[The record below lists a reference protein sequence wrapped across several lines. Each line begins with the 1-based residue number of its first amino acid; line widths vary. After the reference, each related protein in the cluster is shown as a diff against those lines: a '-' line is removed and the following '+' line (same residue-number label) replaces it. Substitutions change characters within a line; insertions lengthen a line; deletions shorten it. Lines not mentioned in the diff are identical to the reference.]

1 MSKLRKFKQSLGK
14 RRKSKLRKQRAN
26 DKRNIQN
33 KIKSLTNSHTKIKGQ
48 ITPKII
54 INPNLNELEDED
66 IDKSFTFFEYL
77 ENKED
82 EENHLF
88 NSYENPPLNLPEISN
103 VQVNDLYIESFTS
116 L

>member
-1 MSKLRKFKQSLGK
+1 MSKHIRFKNSLGK
-14 RRKSKLRKQRAN
+14 RRKIKLRKQRAN
-26 DKRNIQN
+26 DKRNMPN

-48 ITPKII
+48 IIPKII

-66 IDKSFTFFEYL
+66 IDKSFIIFESL

-103 VQVNDLYIESFTS
+103 VQVNDIYIENYTSF
-116 L
+116 

>member
-1 MSKLRKFKQSLGK
+1 MSKHIRFKNSLGK
-14 RRKSKLRKQRAN
+14 RRKIKLRKQRAN
-26 DKRNIQN
+26 DKRNMPN

-48 ITPKII
+48 TPKII

-103 VQVNDLYIESFTS
+103 VQVNDLYIESFSS

>member
-1 MSKLRKFKQSLGK
+1 MCKLRKFKQSLGK
-14 RRKSKLRKQRAN
+14 RRKIKLRKQRAN
-26 DKRNIQN
+26 DKRNMPN

-48 ITPKII
+48 IMPKII

-66 IDKSFTFFEYL
+66 IDKSFTFLEFL

-88 NSYENPPLNLPEISN
+88 NSYENHPLNLPEISN
-103 VQVNDLYIESFTS
+103 VQVNDVYIENYTS

>member
-26 DKRNIQN
+26 DKRNMPN

-48 ITPKII
+48 ITQKII

-82 EENHLF
+82 EESHLF

-103 VQVNDLYIESFTS
+103 VQVNDVYIENYTS

>member
-1 MSKLRKFKQSLGK
+1 MCKLRKFKQSLGK
-14 RRKSKLRKQRAN
+14 RRKFKLRKQRAN
-26 DKRNIQN
+26 DKRNMPN

-48 ITPKII
+48 ITQKII

-66 IDKSFTFFEYL
+66 IDKSFIIFESL

-103 VQVNDLYIESFTS
+103 VQVNDLYIESFSS

>member
-14 RRKSKLRKQRAN
+14 RRKFKLRKQRAN
-26 DKRNIQN
+26 DKRNMPN

-48 ITPKII
+48 IIPKII

-103 VQVNDLYIESFTS
+103 VQVNDLYIESFSS